1 MSDFITDVERQYE
14 MYCKIAEEHGF
25 IDLNAKKNGF
35 RCTTKSNEFNAGWIA
50 FTGAVAAVRD
60 EQQAKIEKLEIELS
74 TTKQVL
80 GNVIDMEVAKV
91 DNLKAQLN
99 NMEACYVEKKKE
111 LEDQQSK
118 IDELNQHIKRL
129 ESKLDSL
136 GADRQELVGQVNDL
150 QKQNAWLSDV
160 AERENNRANNLQQDK
175 TSTTILLGK
184 TIQEKNKLQKRINEA
199 LVCVDQ
205 AKDGFYGF
213 SCDGGD
219 TDNLAKHLEK
229 ALRGASD

>member
-1 MSDFITDVERQYE
+1 MGNGEFGMSEF
-14 MYCKIAEEHGF
+14 
-25 IDLNAKKNGF
+25 
-35 RCTTKSNEFNAGWIA
+35 KSCP
-50 FTGAVAAVRD
+50 VCQ
-60 EQQAKIEKLEIELS
+60 EQQAIFDS
-74 TTKQVL
+74 
-80 GNVIDMEVAKV
+80 
-91 DNLKAQLN
+91 LKAQLN
-99 NMEACYVEKKKE
+99 NMEACYIEKKKE
-111 LEDQQSK
+111 CEDQQAK

-205 AKDGFYGF
+205 AKDGFYGY
-213 SCDGGD
+213 SSDGGD
-219 TDNLAKHLEK
+219 VDNLTKNIEK
-229 ALRGASD
+229 SLRGER

>member
-14 MYCKIAEEHGF
+14 VYCKIAEEHGF

-50 FTGAVAAVRD
+50 FVGAVAAVRD

-99 NMEACYVEKKKE
+99 NMEACYIEKKKQVE
-111 LEDQQSK
+111 
-118 IDELNQHIKRL
+118 
-129 ESKLDSL
+129 
-136 GADRQELVGQVNDL
+136 GQ
-150 QKQNAWLSDV
+150 
-160 AERENNRANNLQQDK
+160 
-175 TSTTILLGK
+175 
-184 TIQEKNKLQKRINEA
+184 QKRIDAGLEITK
-199 LVCVDQ
+199 Q
-205 AKDGFYGF
+205 GIRKQ
-213 SCDGGD
+213 GGD
-219 TDNLAKHLEK
+219 YYLEK
-229 ALRGASD
+229 LEQALKGGDE

>member
-14 MYCKIAEEHGF
+14 LYCKIAEEHGF
-25 IDLNAKKNGF
+25 IDLGAKKNGF

-50 FTGAVAAVRD
+50 FVGAVAAVRD
-60 EQQAKIEKLEIELS
+60 EQQA
-74 TTKQVL
+74 
-80 GNVIDMEVAKV
+80 
-91 DNLKAQLN
+91 
-99 NMEACYVEKKKE
+99 
-111 LEDQQSK
+111 K

-213 SCDGGD
+213 SCEGGD

-229 ALRGASD
+229 ALRGDND

>member
-91 DNLKAQLN
+91 DDLKAQLN
-99 NMEACYVEKKKE
+99 NMEACYIEKKKQVEAVSQVLCE
-111 LEDQQSK
+111 LK
-118 IDELNQHIKRL
+118 
-129 ESKLDSL
+129 ESLKDFQEMDLYDK
-136 GADRQELVGQVNDL
+136 GHRVTTEYVIADL
-150 QKQNAWLSDV
+150 KQ
-160 AERENNRANNLQQDK
+160 
-175 TSTTILLGK
+175 
-184 TIQEKNKLQKRINEA
+184 
-199 LVCVDQ
+199 
-205 AKDGFYGF
+205 
-213 SCDGGD
+213 
-219 TDNLAKHLEK
+219 
-229 ALRGASD
+229 ALRGTNG

>member
-91 DNLKAQLN
+91 DDLKAQLN
-99 NMEACYVEKKKE
+99 NMEACYIEKKKE
-111 LEDQQSK
+111 CEELQGQIDASK
-118 IDELNQHIKRL
+118 SSQP
-129 ESKLDSL
+129 KLH
-136 GADRQELVGQVNDL
+136 
-150 QKQNAWLSDV
+150 
-160 AERENNRANNLQQDK
+160 K
-175 TSTTILLGK
+175 TEIGDCLHFSTTMFHDGK
-184 TIQEKNKLQKRINEA
+184 ATCFDCDAVVNHKREVIG
-199 LVCVDQ
+199 VMQ
-205 AKDGFYGF
+205 TKP
-213 SCDGGD
+213 
-219 TDNLAKHLEK
+219 
-229 ALRGASD
+229 LRGERD